1 MKPARM
7 WYYLALLRVWCVVLC
22 CVVLCCVV
30 LCCVGSTIIT

>member
-30 LCCVGSTIIT
+30 LCRLNNYYLM

>member
-22 CVVLCCVV
+22 CVVLCR
-30 LCCVGSTIIT
+30 LNNYYLM